1 MLSVLCTALWAKKQ
15 DTKLLPT
22 TFPNIN
28 RFSKFFHWHTH
39 THLTALCPGLPGWAG
54 TTKVKP
60 TWILLKQEISL
71 YKKVAHTRLPRIGF
85 WSWSQFSAVSL
96 QVMWV
101 KPGGRL
107 PLLSVRPVVTPATL
121 KRAATSFA
129 AGWTEARWVWTVCL
143 RLLPDSVTTAIW
155 IYAILRLSPA
165 RWPRGYRATQVTWHH
180 NASKLHICALW
191 RGNIYIVCSRIYFK
205 HEHLH
210 ATCLQWEGDAC
221 STLCPNKN
229 VHLLFYD

>member
-1 MLSVLCTALWAKKQ
+1 
-15 DTKLLPT
+15 
-22 TFPNIN
+22 
-28 RFSKFFHWHTH
+28 
-39 THLTALCPGLPGWAG
+39 
-54 TTKVKP
+54 
-60 TWILLKQEISL
+60 
-71 YKKVAHTRLPRIGF
+71 
-85 WSWSQFSAVSL
+85 
-96 QVMWV
+96 MWV

-129 AGWTEARWVWTVCL
+129 AGCTETRWMWTVCL
-143 RLLPDSVTTAIW
+143 RLLPDSHSAPESSTLTT
-155 IYAILRLSPA
+155 RLPSHPSL
-165 RWPRGYRATQVTWHH
+165 YRDVSCECQEFQLLTFTWHH

-229 VHLLFYD
+229 VQLLFCD